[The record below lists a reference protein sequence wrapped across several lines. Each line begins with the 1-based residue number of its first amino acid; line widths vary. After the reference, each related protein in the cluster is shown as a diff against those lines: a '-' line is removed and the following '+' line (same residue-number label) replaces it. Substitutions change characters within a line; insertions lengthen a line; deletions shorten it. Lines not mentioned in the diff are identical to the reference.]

1 MLHLQ
6 INIFLHGSSIS
17 LLFQLKYFI
26 LIYGWLSCC
35 PYIFIQKYAS
45 EAVIDRFSVPI
56 IYIERILYIMTEHT
70 HTDKTLQGND
80 KIESA
85 IAALQHEP
93 SQEMLAHVLTVIRR
107 RMNEH
112 GELIIAVD
120 PSSAASGLQVQAI
133 QTDDGRKW
141 WAAFTSFDEELKG
154 SGSVMSTFLTDM
166 KQLFNSAITADNIQG
181 IIINPWNRTIMLD
194 KALLR
199 IILGE
204 ISI

>member
-1 MLHLQ
+1 M
-6 INIFLHGSSIS
+6 N
-17 LLFQLKYFI
+17 
-26 LIYGWLSCC
+26 
-35 PYIFIQKYAS
+35 
-45 EAVIDRFSVPI
+45 D
-56 IYIERILYIMTEHT
+56 HT
-70 HTDKTLQGND
+70 HTDKTLQGNN

-85 IAALQHEP
+85 IAALQQEP

-120 PSSAASGLQVQAI
+120 PSSSSAASGLQIQAI

-154 SGSVMSTFLTDM
+154 SGSVMSTFLTDI

>member
-45 EAVIDRFSVPI
+45 EAVIDRFSVPV